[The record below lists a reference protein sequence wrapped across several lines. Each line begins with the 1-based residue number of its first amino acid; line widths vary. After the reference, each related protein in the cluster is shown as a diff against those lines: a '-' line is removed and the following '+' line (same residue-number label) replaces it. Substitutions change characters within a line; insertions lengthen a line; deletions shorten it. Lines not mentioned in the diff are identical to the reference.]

1 MSFQGK
7 VVLVTGASRG
17 IGKAIAQT
25 FVSRGATVIGT
36 ATSES
41 GAAAISEYLGNAGA
55 GLVLNVTEQSSI
67 DALFETIKVKS
78 DERIRC
84 KTCSASA
91 SKCAFTLRSD
101 EACCR

>member
-1 MSFQGK
+1 MGFQGK

-41 GAAAISEYLGNAGA
+41 GAAAISEYLGNAGT

-67 DALFETIKVKS
+67 DALFETIKVKFGEVDVLVNNAGITRDNLLMRMKD
-78 DERIRC
+78 DE
-84 KTCSASA
+84 
-91 SKCAFTLRSD
+91 
-101 EACCR
+101 